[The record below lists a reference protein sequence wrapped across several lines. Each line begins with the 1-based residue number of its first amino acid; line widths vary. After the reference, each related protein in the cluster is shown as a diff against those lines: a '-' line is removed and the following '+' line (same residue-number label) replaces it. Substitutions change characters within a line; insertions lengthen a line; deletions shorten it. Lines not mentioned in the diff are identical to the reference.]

1 MHKLLVIMECFYLL
15 NDKLS
20 FYGQEC
26 EFNEDFQIKLWFG
39 FPISSKNLNKLYTF

>member
-1 MHKLLVIMECFYLL
+1 MECFYLF

-26 EFNEDFQIKLWFG
+26 EFNEDFKIKLWLD
-39 FPISSKNLNKLYTF
+39 FPKSKIKLNKLYTF